1 MQARSPLITFSP
13 SSPSFNSYS
22 SSKLAEIAARVV
34 LEFTSESE
42 QPEDSNNSIFS
53 WRVHEGEENNHPQND
68 NELGENDHEEEEEEE
83 EEDFE
88 FAVLSKP
95 EPQFSPISAD
105 DIFYNGQIRP
115 FYPLFNTKLLLD
127 DQESLPKSK
136 TATNTQDNKKPNRLP
151 LKKLFYEDRETLS
164 CSSSEA
170 DDIDSA
176 EPGTYC
182 VWTAKKEEGSPG
194 SCKKS
199 SSTGSNSKRWKFK
212 DLLHR
217 SNSDGKDTFVFLTP
231 NNKKSGGHKRF
242 GSDDHDGKNNN
253 KNINKESTEKRK
265 EVKGAG
271 GLFQLQQQYYG
282 KGKEG
287 EKRRSYLPYRPD
299 LVGFMS
305 NVKGKSMGLYFK
317 WDNFLK
323 SKGRLPPLVN

>member
-1 MQARSPLITFSP
+1 MQASSPLITLSP

-22 SSKLAEIAARVV
+22 SNKLAEIAARVV
-34 LEFTSESE
+34 QEFTNDSEL
-42 QPEDSNNSIFS
+42 PEDANNSIFS
-53 WRVHEGEENNHPQND
+53 WQEQQGEGEKDQENNHQND
-68 NELGENDHEEEEEEE
+68 NELGENENEEDDDD
-83 EEDFE
+83 DFE

-95 EPQFSPISAD
+95 EPHFSPISAD
-105 DIFYNGQIRP
+105 DIFYNGEIRP

-136 TATNTQDNKKPNRLP
+136 TATDTQNTKKPNRLP
-151 LKKLFYEDRETLS
+151 LKKLFYEERETFS

-182 VWTAKKEEGSPG
+182 VWTPKKEEGSFG

-217 SNSDGKDTFVFLTP
+217 SNSDGKDTFVFMTP
-231 NNKKSGGHKRF
+231 NNKKSTGGHQRF
-242 GSDDHDGKNNN
+242 GSDDHDRNNN
-253 KNINKESTEKRK
+253 NNNNESKEGKEKRK

-271 GLFQLQQQYYG
+271 GLFRFQEQYYM
-282 KGKEG
+282 KSKEG
-287 EKRRSYLPYRPD
+287 DKRRSYLPYRPD
-299 LVGFMS
+299 LVGFLS
-305 NVKGKSMGLYFK
+305 NVNGV
-317 WDNFLK
+317 
-323 SKGRLPPLVN
+323 GRNIRPF

>member
-1 MQARSPLITFSP
+1 MQAISPLITLSP

-22 SSKLAEIAARVV
+22 SDKLAEIAARVV

-42 QPEDSNNSIFS
+42 QPEGSSNDIFS
-53 WRVHEGEENNHPQND
+53 WRVQEEEENNRPKND
-68 NELGENDHEEEEEEE
+68 NEEEEEEE
-83 EEDFE
+83 EEFE
-88 FAVLSKP
+88 FAVLSMP
-95 EPQFSPISAD
+95 EPQFPPMSAD

-136 TATNTQDNKKPNRLP
+136 TATDSTQDNKKPNRFP
-151 LKKLFYEDRETLS
+151 LKKLFYEDRETFS

-170 DDIDSA
+170 DDVDSA

-182 VWTAKKEEGSPG
+182 VWTAKKEEGSLG

-231 NNKKSGGHKRF
+231 NNKKSGSHKRF
-242 GSDDHDGKNNN
+242 GSDDHESKNN
-253 KNINKESTEKRK
+253 KNKESTEKK
-265 EVKGAG
+265 ERS
-271 GLFQLQQQYYG
+271 
-282 KGKEG
+282 ERS
-287 EKRRSYLPYRPD
+287 RRSISTSTTILRE
-299 LVGFMS
+299 G
-305 NVKGKSMGLYFK
+305 
-317 WDNFLK
+317 
-323 SKGRLPPLVN
+323 

>member
-1 MQARSPLITFSP
+1 MQPLITLSP

-22 SSKLAEIAARVV
+22 SNKLAEIAARVV
-34 LEFTSESE
+34 QEFTNESE
-42 QPEDSNNSIFS
+42 QVEGANNNIFS
-53 WRVHEGEENNHPQND
+53 WQEQGGEEKSNHPQND
-68 NELGENDHEEEEEEE
+68 NEEGEEEED
-83 EEDFE
+83 DFE
-88 FAVLSKP
+88 FAVLSRP
-95 EPQFSPISAD
+95 EPQFPPISAD

-127 DQESLPKSK
+127 DQDSLPKSK

-151 LKKLFYEDRETLS
+151 LKKLFFEDRETFS

-182 VWTAKKEEGSPG
+182 VWTAKKEEGSLG

-253 KNINKESTEKRK
+253 KNINKGSTEKRK

-271 GLFQLQQQYYG
+271 GLFELQQQFYV

-287 EKRRSYLPYRPD
+287 DKRRSYLPYRPD

-305 NVKGKSMGLYFK
+305 NVKGV
-317 WDNFLK
+317 
-323 SKGRLPPLVN
+323 GRNIHPF

>member
-1 MQARSPLITFSP
+1 MQASSPLITLSP

-22 SSKLAEIAARVV
+22 SDKLAEIAARVV

-42 QPEDSNNSIFS
+42 QPEGSSNDIFS
-53 WRVHEGEENNHPQND
+53 WRVQEEEENNHPRK
-68 NELGENDHEEEEEEE
+68 EEEEEEE
-83 EEDFE
+83 EEQEFE
-88 FAVLSKP
+88 FAVLSMP
-95 EPQFSPISAD
+95 EPQFPPMSAD

-115 FYPLFNTKLLLD
+115 FYPIFNTKLLLD

-136 TATNTQDNKKPNRLP
+136 TATDSTQDNKKPNRFP
-151 LKKLFYEDRETLS
+151 LKKLFYEDRETFS

-170 DDIDSA
+170 DDVDSA

-182 VWTAKKEEGSPG
+182 VWTAKKEEGSLG

-242 GSDDHDGKNNN
+242 GSDDHESKNNN
-253 KNINKESTEKRK
+253 NKNKESTEKRK

-271 GLFQLQQQYYG
+271 GLFQLQQQYYA

-287 EKRRSYLPYRPD
+287 DKRRSYLPYRPD
-299 LVGFMS
+299 LVGFLS
-305 NVKGKSMGLYFK
+305 NVNGG
-317 WDNFLK
+317 
-323 SKGRLPPLVN
+323 GRNIHPF

>member
-42 QPEDSNNSIFS
+42 QPEDSSNSIFS

-68 NELGENDHEEEEEEE
+68 NELGENDHDEEEEEEDDDD
-83 EEDFE
+83 DFE

-151 LKKLFYEDRETLS
+151 LKKLFYEDRETFS

-182 VWTAKKEEGSPG
+182 VWTAKKEEGSLG

-242 GSDDHDGKNNN
+242 GSDDHDDAIPNLGVLLFMGEQDQTAFT
-253 KNINKESTEKRK
+253 NKEE
-265 EVKGAG
+265 
-271 GLFQLQQQYYG
+271 
-282 KGKEG
+282 EG
-287 EKRRSYLPYRPD
+287 SRGQSFRHARTIHTIMQRSLD
-299 LVGFMS
+299 
-305 NVKGKSMGLYFK
+305 
-317 WDNFLK
+317 
-323 SKGRLPPLVN
+323 

>member
-1 MQARSPLITFSP
+1 MQAISPLITLSP

-22 SSKLAEIAARVV
+22 SDKLAEIAARVV
-34 LEFTSESE
+34 LEFSSESE
-42 QPEDSNNSIFS
+42 QPEGSSNDIFS
-53 WRVHEGEENNHPQND
+53 WRVQEEEENNRPKND
-68 NELGENDHEEEEEEE
+68 NEEEEEEE
-83 EEDFE
+83 EFE
-88 FAVLSKP
+88 FAVLSMP
-95 EPQFSPISAD
+95 EPQFPPMSAD

-136 TATNTQDNKKPNRLP
+136 TATDK
-151 LKKLFYEDRETLS
+151 
-164 CSSSEA
+164 
-170 DDIDSA
+170 
-176 EPGTYC
+176 PGTYC
-182 VWTAKKEEGSPG
+182 VWTAKKEEGSLG

-242 GSDDHDGKNNN
+242 GSDDHESKNN
-253 KNINKESTEKRK
+253 KNKESTEKRK

-271 GLFQLQQQYYG
+271 GLFQLQQQYYA

-287 EKRRSYLPYRPD
+287 DKRRSYLPYRPD
-299 LVGFMS
+299 LVGFLS
-305 NVKGKSMGLYFK
+305 NVNGV
-317 WDNFLK
+317 
-323 SKGRLPPLVN
+323 GRNIHPF